1 MTGALSAAPPAASDG
16 ERGET
21 LTNDRHNTHMRPP
34 ESSDMSL
41 ADRSTFKRRLDDL
54 GVTVSEGPES
64 ACRDLIAEAA
74 GDPAVGVSD
83 ASLPD
88 RVETA
93 PTTADLRAAHTG
105 VTDAELGVAEYGS
118 VAIEADAAGAEPV
131 SLFVDRHVV
140 VLRERDLV
148 PDMPDAFDWLGP
160 KTREGSVDVVFATG
174 PSATADMGGLVHG
187 AHGPKEVHVVLLRE
201 DGETEDGGPAGTE
214 GGDRDE

>member
-1 MTGALSAAPPAASDG
+1 
-16 ERGET
+16 
-21 LTNDRHNTHMRPP
+21 
-34 ESSDMSL
+34 MSL

-54 GVTVSEGPES
+54 GVAVSEGSES

-74 GDPAVGVSD
+74 GAPAVGVSD
-83 ASLPD
+83 APLPD
-88 RVETA
+88 RVETD

-105 VTDAELGVAEYGS
+105 VTDAEIGVATYGS
-118 VAIEADAAGAEPV
+118 VAIESDAAGTEPV

-160 KTREGSVDVVFATG
+160 KAREESADVVFATG

-201 DGETEDGGPAGTE
+201 DGEGTE
-214 GGDRDE
+214 PESADE